1 MATRRNTRPAVPAA
15 WHVAE
20 VARVRGQVLTPGR
33 GLRIRGERGTF
44 TFLRHVTNTAT
55 GAEWID
61 VRDGNG
67 AMRAF
72 YADRVTRVLR
82 PSTTA
87 RRVRPAATTTRTAV
101 AA

>member
-1 MATRRNTRPAVPAA
+1 MTRKHARPTVPAS

-33 GLRIRGERGTF
+33 GLRIRGQRGTF
-44 TFLRHVTNTAT
+44 TFLRHVVNTDT
-55 GAEWID
+55 GGEWLD
-61 VRDGNG
+61 VRDANG

-72 YADRVTRVLR
+72 RVDAVTRVLR
-82 PSTTA
+82 ASTTA
-87 RRVRPAATTTRTAV
+87 RRPRPAARAAV

>member
-1 MATRRNTRPAVPAA
+1 MARKYTRPAVPAC

-44 TFLRHVTNTAT
+44 TFLRHVRNVET
-55 GAEWID
+55 GGEWLD

-72 YADRVTRVLR
+72 RAERVSRVLR
-82 PSTTA
+82 PTTSA
-87 RRVRPAATTTRTAV
+87 RRVRTGATGRAAV